1 MRSERGVSESVQWTL
16 ILPALLLCVLGLI
29 QAGIIIYAHLVTQEA
44 ANATAVAQAL
54 YHASPGE
61 GEAAARKIAATGR
74 LSDVKVSV
82 TTRGTTVQARVS
94 GRAPVLFNLGPTEV
108 TAEATAPKERITR

>member
-44 ANATAVAQAL
+44 ANAAAPKPFTTHPPEKAKQQPEKSQPRAGCPMSRS
-54 YHASPGE
+54 ASPP
-61 GEAAARKIAATGR
+61 AAPPSRPGSAGGR
-74 LSDVKVSV
+74 RCSS
-82 TTRGTTVQARVS
+82 TWAQ
-94 GRAPVLFNLGPTEV
+94 
-108 TAEATAPKERITR
+108 PK